1 MFYSLQC
8 SRLSESVQAL
18 QAGIE
23 SALVL
28 TNPSLGHWTRTY
40 SRRALLSPISRVL
53 GNFGARALVDE
64 PRHEDSWCNRELH
77 ALEDRSGPFSSS
89 SSGLRPSL
97 VKIGC
102 PSGCRSGCRFGCRYG
117 CRFGCRYGF
126 LQPKLRGTQSGTS
139 IYPSG

>member
-23 SALVL
+23 SALVVI
-28 TNPSLGHWTRTY
+28 NPSLGHWTRTH
-40 SRRALLSPISRVL
+40 SRRALPSPISRVL
-53 GNFGARALVDE
+53 GNCGARALVDE
-64 PRHEDSWCNRELH
+64 LRHEDSWCSRELL
-77 ALEDRSGPFSSS
+77 APRDRSGPFSS

-102 PSGCRSGCRFGCRYG
+102 RSGCRSGCRFGCRYG
-117 CRFGCRYGF
+117 CRFGCRYGC
-126 LQPKLRGTQSGTS
+126 LQPKLRGTQSGT
-139 IYPSG
+139 